1 MGMQQ
6 CIMIQ
11 SVSSHVIMAI
21 SGLVL
26 KKEDVN
32 TIQLGVDKI
41 SPAKV
46 AHEVT
51 VRQKIFRFVSNLGFN
66 LMLTN
71 LRKRCSQACATV
83 AYKCAPDL

>member
-1 MGMQQ
+1 MYYDTICQFSCNNGY
-6 CIMIQ
+6 
-11 SVSSHVIMAI
+11 VG
-21 SGLVL
+21 SGSQV
-26 KKEDVN
+26 EDVN
-32 TIQLGVDKI
+32 TMEFEVDKI

-71 LRKRCSQACATV
+71 LRKCCFQACATV
-83 AYKCAPDL
+83 AYKCAPDV